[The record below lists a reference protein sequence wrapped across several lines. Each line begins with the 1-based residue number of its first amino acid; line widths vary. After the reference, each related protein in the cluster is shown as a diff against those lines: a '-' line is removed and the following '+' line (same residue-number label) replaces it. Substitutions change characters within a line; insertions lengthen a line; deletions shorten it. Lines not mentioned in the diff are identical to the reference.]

1 MVSVR
6 LSKEMEEKIELLS
19 KKANVTKSDI
29 IKEALE
35 QYFNEYEKK
44 LNPYEMG
51 KDLFGKYGSG
61 KGNLSE
67 TYKEKVREKLNE
79 KMSH

>member
-1 MVSVR
+1 MYFN
-6 LSKEMEEKIELLS
+6 LLLS
-19 KKANVTKSDI
+19 DFR
-29 IKEALE
+29 
-35 QYFNEYEKK
+35 FNEYEKK

-51 KDLFGKYGSG
+51 KDFFGKYGSG

-67 TYKEKVREKLNE
+67 TYKEKVREKINE